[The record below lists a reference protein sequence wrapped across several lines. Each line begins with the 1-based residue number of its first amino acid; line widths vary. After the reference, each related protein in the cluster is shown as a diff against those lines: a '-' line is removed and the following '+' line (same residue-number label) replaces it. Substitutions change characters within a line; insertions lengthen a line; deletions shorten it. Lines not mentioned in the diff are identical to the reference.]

1 MSLLMLEPDRLAE
14 LAGYLRSGAP
24 LAEHERALAATVLE
38 DAALRC
44 RPALAARLRQ
54 EALRTRNGLVYELG
68 RLYFPDGSLR
78 ARAPPRFR
86 TPATVRA
93 SSKRS
98 RRTAGSSTRSGNS
111 TWPRS
116 ASPRR
121 APTRLPVAG
130 WATRPWYRRRSQ
142 RRARGGRSADRN
154 DTSPR
159 IGPRLRPSTGRHR
172 RCWRRST
179 GSWPWQGS
187 GHEDRRR
194 AVRGACGH
202 WSHEFPTRGSVRTAN
217 RANKADAAQPGYGVS
232 SYCPNP
238 PAGRVDHEE

>member
-68 RLYFPDGSLR
+68 RLYFPDGSVR

-98 RRTAGSSTRSGNS
+98 RRTAGSSTRSGDL

-121 APTRLPVAG
+121 APTRLPWLAG
-130 WATRPWYRRRSQ
+130 RRGRGTGGDRRGAREVGDRPTGTIP
-142 RRARGGRSADRN
+142 RRASG
-154 DTSPR
+154 
-159 IGPRLRPSTGRHR
+159 
-172 RCWRRST
+172 
-179 GSWPWQGS
+179 QGS
-187 GHEDRRR
+187 GQAPAAIGGVGEGRPGPGHGREADMRTDVVLF
-194 AVRGACGH
+194 AVRADTGH
-202 WSHEFPTRGSVRTAN
+202 TSSQHVGPCAPPTARTRPMQLNRGM
-217 RANKADAAQPGYGVS
+217 G
-232 SYCPNP
+232 
-238 PAGRVDHEE
+238 